1 MAREHV
7 DYDRKARLLDVL
19 YLFTSNPNGI
29 HPRKIAERCGVSL
42 RTTYR
47 DLQALQ
53 DQMHVPLWQE
63 NKTRLWGMT
72 PGTYLP
78 PVAFSRPEA
87 MAIFLAARLL
97 LAQHRVYN
105 PDVATMFRKLSGILD
120 VPLREEIN
128 KTLEWMEKRKADER
142 LVSTL
147 NVLTDCWLRRK
158 RARIRYWTLGRAE
171 AVDRIIEPYFI
182 HPSVVSNATYVI
194 GFCHR
199 RNRVLV
205 FRLDR
210 IEDIRV
216 LDEEYEVPGDF
227 NANVYLSPY
236 FDITTAG
243 EPHTVKLRFDARVA
257 RIAHET
263 VWHDSQVTQPQTDGS
278 AVVSMKL
285 AITPDVVSFVLGWSD
300 MVQVV
305 SPASLRRS
313 VARAARRIQE
323 MYGATEGGVT
333 PHRNGYGESE
343 PSGDI
348 EPCVESDEAGT
359 QLDMFAGDAPV

>member
-1 MAREHV
+1 MASEHV

-29 HPRKIAERCGVSL
+29 RPQKIAERCGVSL

-47 DLQALQ
+47 DFQALQ
-53 DQMHVPLWQE
+53 DQMHVPLWQD
-63 NKTRLWGMT
+63 NATGLWGIT

-105 PDVATMFRKLSGILD
+105 PDVATTFRKLSGILD
-120 VPLREEIN
+120 APLREEIR
-128 KTLEWMEKRKADER
+128 KTLEWMERRKADDR

-171 AVDRIIEPYFI
+171 AVNRIIEPYFI

-194 GFCHR
+194 AFCHR
-199 RNRVLV
+199 RGRVLV

-278 AVVSMKL
+278 AVVTMKL
-285 AITPDVVSFVLGWSD
+285 AITPDVISFVLGWSD
-300 MVQVV
+300 MVEVL
-305 SPASLRRS
+305 SPVSLRRS
-313 VARAARRIQE
+313 VARAAQRIQRL
-323 MYGATEGGVT
+323 YGPTEDAAS
-333 PHRNGYGESE
+333 PHREDYKESG
-343 PSGDI
+343 PSGD
-348 EPCVESDEAGT
+348 VESGDAGT
-359 QLDMFAGDAPV
+359 QLEMFGSDGPT